1 MRMLWLVAVMMGVF
15 LGSLSSIA
23 EAGPRYGTVIDLQP
37 IENRGDDESDQ
48 TKKNRKLGSR
58 LGGFLGS
65 FAGVGII
72 GASDSTAGTVAGRA
86 VADNGDKIGG
96 ELAAKAGGAGPTTRY
111 MIKVKLES
119 GKTLVVTQPRQ
130 QIEGVEIGTRVRVEG
145 KGDEAVVHAEQL
157 KAM

>member
-1 MRMLWLVAVMMGVF
+1 MRMLWLFVVLVGV
-15 LGSLSSIA
+15 SLSSFSSIA
-23 EAGPRYGTVIDLQP
+23 EAGPRYGTVTDLQP
-37 IENRGDDESDQ
+37 IENRGDDESEQ

-58 LGGFLGS
+58 LGGFLGT
-65 FAGVGII
+65 FAGVGMI
-72 GASDSTAGTVAGRA
+72 GASDSTAGTVAGQA

-130 QIEGVEIGTRVRVEG
+130 QIEGVQIGSRVRVEG
-145 KGDEAVVHAEQL
+145 KGDDAVVHAE
-157 KAM
+157 